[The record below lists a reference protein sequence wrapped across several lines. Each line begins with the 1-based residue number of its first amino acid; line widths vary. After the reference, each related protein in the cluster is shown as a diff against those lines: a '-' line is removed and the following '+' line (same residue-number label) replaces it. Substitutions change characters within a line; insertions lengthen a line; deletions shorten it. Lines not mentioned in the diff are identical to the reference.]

1 MLRKYKIKEK
11 KYLVFIVLIIAAEVA
26 TSLLPPQIL
35 RMIIDNHIMT
45 GEYNG
50 LLVMG
55 LLYFAA
61 FAAGGAADFFSG
73 WVLTIVGQKIVR
85 RVRSAMDRKIAKL
98 GAGYFTSH
106 SQGEITSKFMVDV
119 DNVNTLFT
127 DGIVSMAIDSF
138 TIIGIIIS
146 IWIFS
151 WQLGVFAL
159 CLVPIVV
166 LLTRFFQ
173 KRMLKCQK
181 ANLEELSKVNS
192 HISESIKNM
201 VMVKTFS
208 REPYM
213 KSRYRRFLADNYNTM
228 DKVNYYDS
236 CYSPVIQVIAA
247 ASTGLLFY
255 MASGGSSNSLGI
267 SIGEIAASVNLL
279 ASLFSPIDSLGMEL
293 QSIQTGISGIHSV
306 SEFLD
311 LPEEEPKS
319 EFAELDEAVKTGR
332 VSFVYD
338 NVTFGYDADRDVIK
352 AFSETVRPGENVVFA
367 GRTGA
372 GKSTLLKLTAGLI
385 APDEGA
391 VRVNGIDI
399 SKVSPKQKRRLFGY
413 VEQDFSFVTGSV
425 KTQISLGDPGITED
439 EIRRALR
446 FVDLEEYVNELPQGI
461 DTVVKP
467 QMFSQGQRQLLAI
480 ARAIAAD
487 PPALL
492 LDEVTANLDTVT
504 EERVVDVLKRAEEGK
519 TIISIAHRQS
529 TIMSAERIIRIG
541 GQNEL

>member
-1 MLRKYKIKEK
+1 
-11 KYLVFIVLIIAAEVA
+11 
-26 TSLLPPQIL
+26 
-35 RMIIDNHIMT
+35 
-45 GEYNG
+45 
-50 LLVMG
+50 
-55 LLYFAA
+55 
-61 FAAGGAADFFSG
+61 
-73 WVLTIVGQKIVR
+73 
-85 RVRSAMDRKIAKL
+85 
-98 GAGYFTSH
+98 
-106 SQGEITSKFMVDV
+106 
-119 DNVNTLFT
+119 
-127 DGIVSMAIDSF
+127 
-138 TIIGIIIS
+138 
-146 IWIFS
+146 
-151 WQLGVFAL
+151 
-159 CLVPIVV
+159 
-166 LLTRFFQ
+166 
-173 KRMLKCQK
+173 
-181 ANLEELSKVNS
+181 
-192 HISESIKNM
+192 
-201 VMVKTFS
+201 
-208 REPYM
+208 
-213 KSRYRRFLADNYNTM
+213 
-228 DKVNYYDS
+228 
-236 CYSPVIQVIAA
+236 
-247 ASTGLLFY
+247 

-352 AFSETVRPGENVVFA
+352 AFSETVLPGENVVFA